1 MSAGIVMVVDDEP
14 INIEILAVILEQD
27 PYEVVFATSGERAL
41 ELVPTARPDLI
52 LLDVMLPGIDG
63 YTVCERLKRDPATA
77 GNPGDLHLRPRS
89 PRGRGARPRGRRVG
103 FLDEAVQPGGD
114 PRVRARPHRSAPRR
128 PLGAAWDQLSATPP
142 IDLSLRTSVAQ
153 PLAIAAV
160 VSGLSV

>member
-77 GNPGDLHLRPRS
+77 GIPVIFISGLDHPEDVV
-89 PRGRGARPRGRRVG
+89 RGRAAGGSG
-103 FLDEAVQPGGD
+103 FLTKPFNPAAIHACVHDHIGPRPAARLVPPGI
-114 PRVRARPHRSAPRR
+114 S
-128 PLGAAWDQLSATPP
+128 
-142 IDLSLRTSVAQ
+142 
-153 PLAIAAV
+153 
-160 VSGLSV
+160 